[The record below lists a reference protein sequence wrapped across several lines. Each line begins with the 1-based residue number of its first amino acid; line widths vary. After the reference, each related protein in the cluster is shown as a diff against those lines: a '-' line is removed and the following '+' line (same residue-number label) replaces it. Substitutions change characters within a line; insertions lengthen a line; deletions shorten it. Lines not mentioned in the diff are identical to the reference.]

1 LPKLGGIRLVP
12 QVAERALLLRRWRIR
27 VVGNI
32 GDLPKQV
39 RQPSN
44 RNAPRGEL
52 RILVLLL
59 V

>member
-1 LPKLGGIRLVP
+1 ML

-32 GDLPKQV
+32 RDLPKQV
-39 RQPSN
+39 RQPRN

-52 RILVLLL
+52 
-59 V
+59 